1 MCAEIFN
8 LFTIYVVF
16 YYDGI
21 DIDVPESIAQ
31 LHNSTRWLLE
41 ADLWE
46 RNLLNLLRCE
56 VECWSEDGT
65 TSLENKRDDFIV
77 MMIFSSEFDSINSI
91 RLFPPA
97 FAKGLLRIALCIFFL
112 HSFCFGKL
120 LLMLCAHLNREL
132 QNQLIAGV
140 DLWRLIKWNGIMESW
155 AVKWRWSRFG

>member
-21 DIDVPESIAQ
+21 DIDVPESIAH

-97 FAKGLLRIALCIFFL
+97 FAKGLLRIELCIFFIIHTVL
-112 HSFCFGKL
+112 ANFCWC
-120 LLMLCAHLNREL
+120 CARTLFVNFKINSSL
-132 QNQLIAGV
+132 VLICGG
-140 DLWRLIKWNGIMESW
+140 W
-155 AVKWRWSRFG
+155 